1 MLKENNPIPP
11 DMQLPCPFSGNGEPP
26 IPIPAENNPISPEMQ
41 SPPHFRD
48 GDPQYPIPA
57 DTPIPPEL
65 RLPPPLVLN
74 RAPPIPPMPENY
86 KKTTIKDLEK
96 KDKELKKSIIS
107 LERQLE
113 KLNFEKAHIECC
125 LDYFQME
132 QDNFMETVENYHTT
146 STPQSSPPSSP
157 RSCSPLPL
165 PVPPRPSFLQCMA
178 TSFLSAVP
186 KDNSWSRCD
195 NDIRTYSF
203 YYTCPG
209 TGRANESDP
218 PLPESFPL
226 FNGRRT
232 PSPRPIYIPSPPDS
246 PITPRKP
253 RNPTPTYRGQCLCYD
268 CIHGNGCKW

>member
-1 MLKENNPIPP
+1 MITSSSSFKL
-11 DMQLPCPFSGNGEPP
+11 
-26 IPIPAENNPISPEMQ
+26 
-41 SPPHFRD
+41 SPPLFH
-48 GDPQYPIPA
+48 PC
-57 DTPIPPEL
+57 L
-65 RLPPPLVLN
+65 RIIRKQQL
-74 RAPPIPPMPENY
+74 RTW
-86 KKTTIKDLEK
+86 KKI
-96 KDKELKKSIIS
+96 DKELKKSIIS

-132 QDNFMETVENYHTT
+132 QDDFMETVENYHTT

-157 RSCSPLPL
+157 RSHSPMPP

-186 KDNSWSRCD
+186 KDNSWSHHCPLTSHRD
-195 NDIRTYSF
+195 HDTRTYSF
-203 YYTCPG
+203 HYTYPG

-226 FNGRRT
+226 FNGHRT
-232 PSPRPIYIPSPPDS
+232 PYPCPTYHPSPPDS
-246 PITPRKP
+246 PVTPRKP
-253 RNPTPTYRGQCLCYD
+253 RNLTPTYRGQCLCYD